1 MLPVSDELQ
10 KGLGR
15 ERCRDHDD
23 ERSLGNARDRRDI
36 AQEIETKIR
45 IERRVDR
52 IGRDWHQDCVAVR
65 RRVHDVLGSDITA
78 EAGLVF
84 DHELLA

>member
-1 MLPVSDELQ
+1 MNSK

-23 ERSLGNARDRRDI
+23 ERSLADAGDRRDV
-36 AQEIETKIR
+36 AYEIETKVR
-45 IERRVDR
+45 VERRVDR
-52 IGRDWHQDCVAVR
+52 VGRNWHQDCVPVGRSA
-65 RRVHDVLGSDITA
+65 HDIFGSYITT